1 MSFFPEGFD
10 PGGTLKG
17 GLDLCAIETPD
28 RPARFIIGTDG
39 VFVDVNG
46 DQWFGTQL
54 ASVSS
59 LGARWTGKHRKD
71 LSPCRSS
78 RIPMQTI

>member
-28 RPARFIIGTDG
+28 GPARFIIGTDG

-46 DQWFGTQL
+46 INGS
-54 ASVSS
+54 ARSS
-59 LGARWTGKHRKD
+59 PRSQAWGARWTGKPRKAP
-71 LSPCRSS
+71 SPCRSF